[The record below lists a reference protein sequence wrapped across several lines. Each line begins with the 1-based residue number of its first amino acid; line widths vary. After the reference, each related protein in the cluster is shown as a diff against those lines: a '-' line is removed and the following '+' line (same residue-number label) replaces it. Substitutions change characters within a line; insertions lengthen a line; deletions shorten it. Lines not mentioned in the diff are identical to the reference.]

1 MAGLSWLSSNRK
13 LLDVNML
20 LDILIKPLLVHH
32 IRFEMVKSVFT
43 LCELQGQSSKK
54 VEERVGEINPV

>member
-1 MAGLSWLSSNRK
+1 MAGISWLSSNRK

-20 LDILIKPLLVHH
+20 LDILIKPLLVHR

-54 VEERVGEINPV
+54 VEERVGEINLV